1 MFAIIIGSVSVA
13 PETGTL
19 EHGHVNPVVSIGSG
33 VPVALPAESET
44 GTLEHRSQIAMFVST
59 CLASWPSDQPHVFA
73 RDVQINDTAYRR
85 LDPEYYAWLRSKM
98 TLAKMAAAA
107 ERLGQDE
114 FDGLRSRFNAVHE
127 WAMTHFGE
135 QCLKIAIRDLDARD
149 YVPPVPDLET
159 PRRTVRI
166 PASPAQDARTAVDAL
181 ADYALDLGWKKE
193 RLYGCAGADL
203 FSPTR
208 GLVSF
213 LKPGGRIGKVSLQ
226 NIELIGPPP
235 DEVLQRFSNP
245 DVDQPWIVRIR
256 PSFEKTRKS
265 DRAAEY

>member
-19 EHGHVNPVVSIGSG
+19 EHGRVTPVVSSSFG
-33 VPVALPAESET
+33 VPVALPVESET
-44 GTLEHRSQIAMFVST
+44 GTLEHRPQIALFVST

-85 LDPEYYAWLRSKM
+85 LDPEYYAWLRSRM

-107 ERLGQDE
+107 ARLGQDE
-114 FDGLRSRFNAVHE
+114 FDELRSRFNALHE
-127 WAMTHFGE
+127 WAVTHFGE
-135 QCLKIAIRDLDARD
+135 QCLMAAIRDLDARD
-149 YVPPVPDLET
+149 YAPPVPDLET
-159 PRRTVRI
+159 PRRKARI
-166 PASPAQDARTAVDAL
+166 SDCPAQDARTAVDAIAEHAL
-181 ADYALDLGWKKE
+181 ALGWKRE
-193 RLYGCAGADL
+193 RLYGCAGGKL
-203 FSPTR
+203 LSPNR
-208 GLVSF
+208 GLVWF

-226 NIELIGPPP
+226 SIELIGPPP

-256 PSFEKTRKS
+256 PSIEINS
-265 DRAAEY
+265 